1 MSSHSTIVVDDLKN
15 LLMSATKEF
24 KEVLT
29 MMLQILL
36 FANVHWLPCQLLVLQ
51 VLLLLYGLNHPL
63 HHRHS
68 PRSKWIGRLVLVQD
82 SYIQSRAEALQNVE
96 YTIHELSNIFN
107 QLATLNMEDTLTNI
121 EGAQGAL
128 LKYLNS
134 ISSIRWLMIKIFFVL
149 IYFLMGFL
157 FFFFCGMVI
166 CRERVREMEGKKMI
180 TIFIDFKVDKAL
192 CILFMSC
199 FCFFEC
205 PRGHKQA

>member
-15 LLMSATKEF
+15 RLMSATKEF
-24 KEVLT
+24 KEVLI

-51 VLLLLYGLNHPL
+51 VLLLLHGLNHPL

-68 PRSKWIGRLVLVQD
+68 PRSKWIGRQQQRYELVLVQD

-121 EGAQGAL
+121 EGTQGAL

-134 ISSIRWLMIKIFFVL
+134 ISSNRWLMIKIFFVL
-149 IYFLMGFL
+149 IFFLMSF
-157 FFFFCGMVI
+157 VE
-166 CRERVREMEGKKMI
+166 RE
-180 TIFIDFKVDKAL
+180 
-192 CILFMSC
+192 
-199 FCFFEC
+199 
-205 PRGHKQA
+205 